1 MPHPGEAHLKDT
13 GRARNM
19 IAGLEGKLQSRSADG
34 AIIKVGGVSLQV
46 YMPSSTLSTLG
57 TIGEAVHL
65 YTHLHLREDNVAL
78 YGFATAEELEL
89 FRTLIGVSGVGPKV
103 ALAVLS
109 AMDPGQLALA
119 IATGNVALLS
129 QVPGVGQK
137 MAGRLALELKGKLE
151 GIMISAPAEGDAEV
165 IAALTSLGYSVA
177 EATSAL
183 ASLPDSAELS
193 VEEKIRRALQYFAA
207 R

>member
-1 MPHPGEAHLKDT
+1 
-13 GRARNM
+13 M
-19 IAGLEGKLQSRSADG
+19 IAGLEGKLQSRSTDG

-46 YMPSSTLSTLG
+46 YMPASTLSTLG
-57 TIGEAVHL
+57 AIGEAVHL
-65 YTHLHLREDNVAL
+65 HTHLHLREDNVAL

-103 ALAVLS
+103 ALAILS
-109 AMDPGQLALA
+109 ALNPGQLALA
-119 IATGNVALLS
+119 IASGNVDLLS
-129 QVPGVGQK
+129 SVPGVGPK

-151 GIMISAPAEGDAEV
+151 GIMVSAPAEGDAEV
-165 IAALTSLGYSVA
+165 VAALTGLGYSA
-177 EATSAL
+177 SEAASAF

-193 VEEKIRRALQYFAA
+193 VEEKIKLALQYFAS

>member
-1 MPHPGEAHLKDT
+1 
-13 GRARNM
+13 M
-19 IAGLEGKLQSRSADG
+19 IAGLEGKLQSRSTDG

-57 TIGEAVHL
+57 AIGEAVHL
-65 YTHLHLREDNVAL
+65 HTHLHLREDNVAL

-89 FRTLIGVSGVGPKV
+89 FRSLIGVSGVGPKV
-103 ALAVLS
+103 ALAILS
-109 AMDPGQLALA
+109 ALNPGQLALA
-119 IATGNVALLS
+119 IASGNVDLLS
-129 QVPGVGQK
+129 SVPGVGPK

-151 GIMISAPAEGDAEV
+151 GIMVGAPAEGDAEV
-165 IAALTSLGYSVA
+165 VAALTGLGYSA
-177 EATSAL
+177 SEAASAL

-193 VEEKIRRALQYFAA
+193 VEEKIKLALQYFAS